1 MLKSQSKVF
10 VFSRDISFLAEAPNF
25 EMKQVKKT
33 FSKMVKLSIFLI
45 NLEYFYNFFVHY
57 SYDNH
62 ISRSNVTKKSQYFFA
77 FLKINFF
84 SKEN

>member
-45 NLEYFYNFFVHY
+45 NL
-57 SYDNH
+57 D
-62 ISRSNVTKKSQYFFA
+62 YFFH
-77 FLKINFF
+77 FLFIILMITTFQDQM
-84 SKEN
+84 

>member
-10 VFSRDISFLAEAPNF
+10 VFSRDISFLAETPNF
-25 EMKQVKKT
+25 EVKQVKKKT

-62 ISRSNVTKKSQYFFA
+62 ISRSNVTKKSQFFLL
-77 FLKINFF
+77 F
-84 SKEN
+84 